1 MKIIEVNKYAYLRR
15 GAERHFL
22 DVIDL
27 LKKNGHTVSLFAMDY
42 KRNGFENDA
51 KYQVSYVGYN
61 KDDSTFLQKIIGI
74 GRLFWSFEARR
85 KMKHLIHDRRP
96 DIVHIHNI
104 YHQLSPSILGPIKS
118 AGIPIVMTV
127 HDYHLISPD
136 KDRYYSEIG
145 KRYWKFLFVKK
156 HHFVKRV
163 LLVLKKYWEHWMGF
177 YEKNIDIYIVPS
189 LYVKGVLMEAG
200 MKEAKIVVIPHFV
213 SEPMKNF
220 SQVTNEANQYALYG
234 GSITTEK
241 GVDVLIR
248 TFEKLR
254 IPLIL
259 AGSYEDHFVVPKSK
273 YVTFVGKQTK
283 DQMEKLIQGALCV
296 VSGSTLP
303 ETFGLLALEAG
314 SFGKPFFGMKTGAFQ
329 EIVIDG
335 ENGYLASDET
345 ILEQHIQDFFSGKD
359 TFLAS
364 LIQEKTN
371 ERFGEMVYLKR
382 FEEVARSLISH
393 T

>member
-1 MKIIEVNKYAYLRR
+1 
-15 GAERHFL
+15 
-22 DVIDL
+22 
-27 LKKNGHTVSLFAMDY
+27 
-42 KRNGFENDA
+42 
-51 KYQVSYVGYN
+51 
-61 KDDSTFLQKIIGI
+61 
-74 GRLFWSFEARR
+74 
-85 KMKHLIHDRRP
+85 
-96 DIVHIHNI
+96 
-104 YHQLSPSILGPIKS
+104 
-118 AGIPIVMTV
+118 
-127 HDYHLISPD
+127 
-136 KDRYYSEIG
+136 
-145 KRYWKFLFVKK
+145 
-156 HHFVKRV
+156 
-163 LLVLKKYWEHWMGF
+163 MGF